1 MKRKTI
7 NLNVIMQP
15 PAEKS
20 VFRVT
25 VNLTGIY
32 IFTVNNGYN
41 RTMREICSKLT
52 IKTPERCH

>member
-20 VFRVT
+20 VFRVS

-52 IKTPERCH
+52 IKTPE